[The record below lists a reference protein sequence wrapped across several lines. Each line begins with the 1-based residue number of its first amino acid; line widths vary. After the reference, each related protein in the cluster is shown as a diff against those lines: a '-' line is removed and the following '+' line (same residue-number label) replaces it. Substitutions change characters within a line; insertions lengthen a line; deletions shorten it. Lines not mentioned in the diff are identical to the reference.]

1 MVSVQT
7 RRPRRLEPQ
16 RNRTRTTPPA
26 DVRVNRII
34 AFLPDDDARRLEKA
48 GKVVP
53 FEVGEVL
60 QEAGEVIDQVYFPLS
75 GVLSVLAVL
84 TTGEAVEAASVGRE
98 GMAGLPVFLG
108 ARIATTRTAAQ
119 IEGQA
124 LVLDAN
130 AFRTE
135 LQRESGKLAVLMA
148 RYTEIMFMSAAQ
160 GIACNRLHPLS
171 ERLARAILT
180 WHDRLGSP
188 VLPVTQDALADALGV
203 RRAGVTAAITEFV
216 RAGAV
221 RRGRG
226 RLYLE
231 KRAVL
236 EECACECYAL
246 LQDAYK
252 RPIG

>member
-1 MVSVQT
+1 MASAEKPG
-7 RRPRRLEPQ
+7 RPLAPQ
-16 RNRTRTTPPA
+16 RSRARPA
-26 DVRVNRII
+26 PSFDVRMNRIV
-34 AFLPDDDARRLEKA
+34 ALLPEGDASKLEAA
-48 GKVVP
+48 GKLVA
-53 FEVGEVL
+53 FEVGQVL
-60 QEAGEVIDQVYFPLS
+60 QEAGEEITQVYFPIS

-84 TTGEAVEAASVGRE
+84 ATGEAVEAASVGRE

-108 ARIATTRTAAQ
+108 ARIATTRTSVQVA
-119 IEGQA
+119 GQA
-124 LVLDAN
+124 LVLDAP
-130 AFRTE
+130 AFRAE

-160 GIACNRLHPLS
+160 GVACNRLHPLA

-180 WHDRLGSP
+180 WHDRLGSN

-216 RAGAV
+216 RAKAI

-231 KRAVL
+231 RRDLL
-236 EECACECYAL
+236 EGRACECYDL
-246 LQDAYK
+246 LQDAYR

>member
-1 MVSVQT
+1 MGSTQT
-7 RRPRRLEPQ
+7 RRPRRLELQ
-16 RNRTRTTPPA
+16 RNRTRITPST
-26 DVRVNRII
+26 DVRVNRIV
-34 AFLPDDDARRLEKA
+34 AFLPEDDALSLAAA
-48 GKVVP
+48 GKVLS

-60 QEAGEVIDQVYFPLS
+60 QEAGEVIEQVYFPIS

-108 ARIATTRTAAQ
+108 ARIATTRTAVQ
-119 IEGQA
+119 VPGEA

-180 WHDRLGSP
+180 WHDRLAST

-203 RRAGVTAAITEFV
+203 RRAGVTGAISEFV

-226 RLYLE
+226 KLYLE
-231 KRAVL
+231 KRDVL